1 MQFLGH
7 RLVQVLTIAVL
18 LLSSFTWSAS
28 IANDNGFMDS
38 VSTGFRFASKLLGM
52 NQASSVATLVSQAF
66 GGGGPTKTSNA
77 PKLADKQSQNY
88 QYEDSEYSSN
98 DKDNYVVTTSES
110 DSKSDSY
117 PSQFNNIV
125 DELRQPSGTTS
136 STTST
141 TSSPAASLSGI
152 SSLLRVLGMDEKKLS
167 ALMVN
172 GLIFIA
178 QMVKNGAS
186 YIDQKLTPVRLA
198 LQRLIVRLPGSNT
211 VTFAKE

>member
-117 PSQFNNIV
+117 SSQFNNIV

-141 TSSPAASLSGI
+141 TSSPASLSGI

>member
-1 MQFLGH
+1 MQIS
-7 RLVQVLTIAVL
+7 TYCVL
-18 LLSSFTWSAS
+18 LVVVPFLVLLPFPVWSAS
-28 IANDNGFMDS
+28 IANNDNGFMDS
-38 VSTGFRFASKLLGM
+38 LSTGFRFASKLLGM
-52 NQASSVATLVSQAF
+52 NQSASVASLVSQAF
-66 GGGGPTKTSNA
+66 AGPLANNNA
-77 PKLADKQSQNY
+77 PKIANKQSQNY

-98 DKDNYVVTTSES
+98 DKDNVVDKSES
-110 DSKSDSY
+110 YS
-117 PSQFNNIV
+117 SQFNNIV
-125 DELRQPSGTTS
+125 EELRQPSGTTS
-136 STTST
+136 TTTT
-141 TSSPAASLSGI
+141 TSSPAASLTGI

-186 YIDQKLTPVRLA
+186 YLDQKLSPVRQA